1 MRRAALIAVFCIPAA
16 LCAVWTVAAGK
27 DVNWDLLNYHYY
39 LPYEWLGGRLG
50 LDYFAASGQSYLNP
64 IGYVPFYLM
73 LSAGWHSV
81 VVSAALAAVH
91 GVNLALLYLIGWR
104 LFAHRAPRERH
115 AFCALATAVGA
126 ATAVFWATVGSSFLD
141 PLLAVPMLGG
151 LLMLLE
157 GRALAGGTLFGVA
170 CALKYS
176 NAIFAAAALP
186 LALAVPGRSR
196 LQGGLAYALGGTAA
210 VALLAGPWL
219 ALMWREFG
227 NPVFPLLNGWFQSPH
242 APAANMSAGR
252 FALDGLGAALA
263 FPFRLIAPDRLLYA
277 EITAPD
283 LRFAPLA
290 LAALALP
297 LARRL
302 APSSAPLTGVDGRVL
317 GFFAAALA
325 LWLLT
330 SANGRYGVVVLLLAG
345 LCLARLAE
353 RLLPLPAARIAL
365 GVLLVAQ
372 VAACVM
378 VSAQR
383 WFIADRWSAQW
394 LPFVPAEQA
403 RREPALYLTVET
415 LPMAAVAPFLHPGS
429 SFVNLR
435 GQYSIR
441 PDAPRLAAL
450 LSRHDGRV
458 RTMGRTLQ
466 LREGGKPRAEFVAAY
481 DSTLVRYGYRIDA
494 GDCFEI
500 LWQPDEDDPLSRAA
514 NRFAGEPAAHGA
526 ILSLGSCALRRA
538 ERDPRDIENERRV
551 SALFDRIEKACPRL
565 FRGQLALT
573 EPFGKEWMRNYPALD
588 ARLETHGDR
597 VILERYLALSYFDFG
612 PLSAWERGAGP
623 LPDACRKGR

>member
-1 MRRAALIAVFCIPAA
+1 MF
-16 LCAVWTVAAGK
+16 
-27 DVNWDLLNYHYY
+27 
-39 LPYEWLGGRLG
+39 
-50 LDYFAASGQSYLNP
+50 
-64 IGYVPFYLM
+64 
-73 LSAGWHSV
+73 
-81 VVSAALAAVH
+81 
-91 GVNLALLYLIGWR
+91 
-104 LFAHRAPRERH
+104 
-115 AFCALATAVGA
+115 
-126 ATAVFWATVGSSFLD
+126 
-141 PLLAVPMLGG
+141 
-151 LLMLLE
+151 
-157 GRALAGGTLFGVA
+157 
-170 CALKYS
+170 
-176 NAIFAAAALP
+176 
-186 LALAVPGRSR
+186 
-196 LQGGLAYALGGTAA
+196 
-210 VALLAGPWL
+210 
-219 ALMWREFG
+219 
-227 NPVFPLLNGWFQSPH
+227 
-242 APAANMSAGR
+242 AGR
-252 FALDGLGAALA
+252 FALDGLGAVAA
-263 FPFRLIAPDRLLYA
+263 FPFRLIAPDRMLYA

-302 APSSAPLTGVDGRVL
+302 APSSAPLTGVDARVL
-317 GFFAAALA
+317 GFFAGAFV

-372 VAACVM
+372 VAACAM
-378 VSAQR
+378 VSAPR
-383 WFIADRWSAQW
+383 WFIVDRWSAHW
-394 LPFVPAEQA
+394 LPFVPPEQA

-415 LPMAAVAPFLHPGS
+415 LPMAAVAPFLHPAS

-441 PDAPRLAAL
+441 PDAPRLEAL
-450 LSRHDGRV
+450 LARHDGRV

-466 LREGGKPRAEFVAAY
+466 LREGGRPRAEFVAAY

-494 GDCFEI
+494 DDCFEI
-500 LWQPDEDDPLSRAA
+500 RWQPDEDDPLSRAA
-514 NRFAGEPAAHGA
+514 NRLAGEPAAHGA
-526 ILSLGSCALRRA
+526 ILSLGSCALARA

-551 SALFDRIEKACPRL
+551 SALFDRIEKACPAL

-573 EPFGKEWMRNYPALD
+573 EPLGKEWVRNYPALD